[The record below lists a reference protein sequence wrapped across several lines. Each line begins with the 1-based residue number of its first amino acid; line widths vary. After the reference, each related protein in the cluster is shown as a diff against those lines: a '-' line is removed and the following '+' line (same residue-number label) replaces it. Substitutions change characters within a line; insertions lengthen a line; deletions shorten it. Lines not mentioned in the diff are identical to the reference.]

1 MTEEA
6 AEFFWIKGNQMFQF
20 VNTIFV
26 AAVTDVPYMEES
38 LN

>member
-1 MTEEA
+1 MTEETA
-6 AEFFWIKGNQMFQF
+6 AFFWIKGNQMFYF
-20 VNTIFV
+20 VNTISV